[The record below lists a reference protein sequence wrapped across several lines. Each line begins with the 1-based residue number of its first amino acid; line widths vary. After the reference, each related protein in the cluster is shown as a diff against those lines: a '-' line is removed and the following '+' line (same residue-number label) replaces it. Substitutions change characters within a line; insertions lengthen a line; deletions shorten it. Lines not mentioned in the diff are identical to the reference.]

1 LRDFCAL
8 EKLMA
13 TVTTPTTPP
22 PAGSLASAGTG
33 GLPLGAGTALV
44 TRIAPPRGWF
54 ELRLREVWEYR
65 ELLYF
70 FVWRD
75 VKVRYKQTVIGVAWV
90 ILQPLMT
97 MGVFTIIFGRFAKL
111 PSSGLPYPVFYFA
124 ALVPWAYFAQA
135 LSNCTNI
142 VVANQHVI
150 TKVYFPRL
158 ILPMAAV
165 CSGVVDLAIGFV
177 VMIILTLS
185 FGIHPPLTVVLL
197 PGFMILAVL
206 TALGVGLWTSA
217 LNALYRDVASI
228 IPFVVQ
234 FWMFASPVVYPSSL
248 VQARWRWLYGLN
260 PMAGVIDGFRWALTG
275 HGSAPGPQMAVSAAV
290 VLVVL
295 VGGLLF
301 FQRVEGTVADRV

>member
-1 LRDFCAL
+1 
-8 EKLMA
+8 M
-13 TVTTPTTPP
+13 
-22 PAGSLASAGTG
+22 
-33 GLPLGAGTALV
+33 
-44 TRIAPPRGWF
+44 
-54 ELRLREVWEYR
+54 
-65 ELLYF
+65 
-70 FVWRD
+70 WRD

-97 MGVFTIIFGRFAKL
+97 MGVFTIFFGRLAKL

-158 ILPMAAV
+158 ILPLAAV

-197 PGFMILAVL
+197 PGFMMLAVL

-234 FWMFASPVVYPSSL
+234 FWMLASPVAYPSSL
-248 VQARWRWLYGLN
+248 VPVRWRWLYGLN

-275 HGSAPGPQMAVSAAV
+275 HGTAPGPQMAVSAAM

-295 VGGLLF
+295 GGGLLF